1 MTQWLQNILAS
12 IPDDGNW
19 GKRRRMAILQRWPL
33 GRQAEAQAD
42 SSRGRPALLR
52 QMTDEVNAIKAAIPS
67 GLPPSVDTYA
77 AAVQAHLDAA
87 AFAAGYDNIQT
98 AVSYAD
104 EPAVLKFQTEG
115 QAFRA
120 WRSRVWAYCYQALA
134 EVQQAARPV
143 PTEAEL
149 VAELPDLV
157 LP

>member
-1 MTQWLQNILAS
+1 MEWLNSILADL
-12 IPDDGNW
+12 PDDGNW
-19 GKRRRMAILQRWPL
+19 QKRRRMAVLHRWPL
-33 GRQAEAQAD
+33 ARQAEAQSDA
-42 SSRGRPALLR
+42 SLGRPALLR
-52 QMTDEVNAIKAAIPS
+52 QMVDEVAAIKLAIPS
-67 GLPPSVDTYA
+67 GLPPSVDSYG

-104 EPAVLKFQTEG
+104 EPAVAKFQNEG
-115 QAFRA
+115 LAFRA
-120 WRSRVWAYCYQALA
+120 WRSLVWAHCYAVLA
-134 EVQQAARPV
+134 EVQAAARPV

>member
-1 MTQWLQNILAS
+1 MPDWLIKILS
-12 IPDDGNW
+12 DLPDDGNW

-42 SSRGRPALLR
+42 ASLGRPALLR
-52 QMTDEVNAIKAAIPS
+52 QMTDDINAIKAAVSS
-67 GLPPSVDTYA
+67 GRPPSVDTYG

-87 AFAAGYDNIQT
+87 AYAAGYDNIQT

-104 EPAVLKFQTEG
+104 EPAVAKFQTEG

-120 WRSRVWAYCYQALA
+120 WRSLVWAHCYAVLA
-134 EVQQAARPV
+134 EVQAATRSV